1 MRVFA
6 AAFAVGL
13 AQSVVVLMNQACI
26 MDTIV
31 HGMAVLLENR
41 SALLALLI
49 IFVFVTLF
57 NFLVVSGSGK
67 AVIIMPILQP
77 LGKILNINQQVLVLT
92 YQYGDGITNSFWP
105 GSSLVQLSMCGVDY
119 GAWIKFCW
127 KIYLSFVV
135 SAFILIMIAHGI
147 GYGPF

>member
-1 MRVFA
+1 M
-6 AAFAVGL
+6 
-13 AQSVVVLMNQACI
+13 AQAVVVLLNQASI

-31 HGMAVLLENR
+31 HSMSVLLENK
-41 SALLALLI
+41 SALFALLI

-77 LGKILNINQQVLVLT
+77 LGKILGINQQVLVLA

-119 GAWIKFCW
+119 GTWIKFCW
-127 KIYLSFVV
+127 KTYLALIA
-135 SAFILIMIAHGI
+135 SAFVLVMIAYGI